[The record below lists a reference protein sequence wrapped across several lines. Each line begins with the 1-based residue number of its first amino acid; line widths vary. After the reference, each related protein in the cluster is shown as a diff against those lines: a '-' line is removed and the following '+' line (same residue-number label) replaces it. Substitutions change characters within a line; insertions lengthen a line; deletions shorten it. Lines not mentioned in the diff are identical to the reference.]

1 MHNYGKPNL
10 WAGEKS
16 ELLHGPLHSYTH
28 EQMPWFTKDRVL
40 FTIKKKWD
48 FESFFI
54 KVSKILWDNSESSWT
69 KLDDVECEKV
79 AFDMYNRKDLDELVG
94 YLFQASIEGY
104 TIRYVSTDTLTGIYL
119 QKTRDFSTNID
130 DEVLTTL
137 VDVVNAAVE
146 DRKPRWR

>member
-1 MHNYGKPNL
+1 
-10 WAGEKS
+10 
-16 ELLHGPLHSYTH
+16 
-28 EQMPWFTKDRVL
+28 
-40 FTIKKKWD
+40 
-48 FESFFI
+48 
-54 KVSKILWDNSESSWT
+54 
-69 KLDDVECEKV
+69 
-79 AFDMYNRKDLDELVG
+79 MYNHKDLDDLVG

-119 QKTRDFSTNID
+119 QKTKDFSTNID